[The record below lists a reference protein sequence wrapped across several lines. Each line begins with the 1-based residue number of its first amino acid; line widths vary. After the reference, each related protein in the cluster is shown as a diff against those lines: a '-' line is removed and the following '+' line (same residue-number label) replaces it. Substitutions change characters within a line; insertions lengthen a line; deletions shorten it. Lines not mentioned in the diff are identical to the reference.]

1 MIEEHKE
8 IPEPLTLDKK
18 EIKNLLEKS
27 GAPEEKMADF
37 DKLYDASAGENTAL
51 FVSNVASTRSFEVK
65 TPDVVVKVNPD
76 KTDLIKTMI
85 IGDKQC
91 IVIEIDEHLEVNG
104 ISVNPETGEVIE

>member
-1 MIEEHKE
+1 MRKVRARE
-8 IPEPLTLDKK
+8 
-18 EIKNLLEKS
+18 LLEKS
-27 GAPEEKMADF
+27 GVREEKLADF
-37 DKLYDASAGENTAL
+37 EEHFEKAAGDEGKLLASNLAA
-51 FVSNVASTRSFEVK
+51 TRKFEVK